1 LLLETCGVW
10 TIRDLRRRNAIALTA
25 KLVDTNGRKQMV
37 RRLPTVAMV
46 ESWIEAASRL
56 DPAVR

>member
-1 LLLETCGVW
+1 VW
-10 TIRDLRRRNAIALTA
+10 TIKDLRRRNAIALTA

-37 RRLPTVAMV
+37 RRLPTLAMV
-46 ESWIEAASRL
+46 EGWIEAAVRL